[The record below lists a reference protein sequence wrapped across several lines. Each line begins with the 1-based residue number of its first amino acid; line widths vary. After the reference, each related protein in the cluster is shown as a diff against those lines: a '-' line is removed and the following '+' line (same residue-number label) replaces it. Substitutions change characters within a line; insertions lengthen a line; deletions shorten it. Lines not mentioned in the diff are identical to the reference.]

1 MPGPAPKS
9 PDRRQNRIK
18 RPELGIVQALPVT
31 IPEPPTGLLKG
42 TIDRWEAYWRSPVAQ
57 IARDSGGID
66 LPGLHRWI
74 LNVDE
79 WTRAMR
85 ALRRKRIVLGS
96 MGQPTL
102 NPLAG
107 YISARESAIAAA
119 EVAYGMTPIARL
131 RLGIAVGQAKLTAQ
145 QMNKDLD
152 ASDRAEPDEFAS
164 EWEQT

>member
-1 MPGPAPKS
+1 MPGPPPK
-9 PDRRQNRIK
+9 RREVRQNRIK
-18 RPELGIVQALPVT
+18 KPELAIVHTIPVA
-31 IPEPPTGLLKG
+31 IPEPPKGLLVAS
-42 TIDRWEAYWRSPVAQ
+42 IERWEAYWQSQVAQ

-85 ALRRKRIVLGS
+85 ALRRKRVVLGS

-107 YISARESAIAAA
+107 YLAQREAA
-119 EVAYGMTPIARL
+119 
-131 RLGIAVGQAKLTAQ
+131 
-145 QMNKDLD
+145 
-152 ASDRAEPDEFAS
+152 
-164 EWEQT
+164 

>member
-1 MPGPAPKS
+1 MPGPAPK
-9 PDRRQNRIK
+9 PRETRQNRIK
-18 RPELGIVQALPVT
+18 KPELAVVHALPVA
-31 IPEPPTGLLKG
+31 IPDPPAGLLQ
-42 TIDRWEAYWRSPVAQ
+42 TSIERWEAYWRSQVAQ

-66 LPGLHRWI
+66 VPGLERWI

-79 WTRAMR
+79 WSRAMR

-96 MGQPTL
+96 TGQPTM

-107 YISARESAIAAA
+107 YLAQREGAIREA
-119 EVAYGMTPIARL
+119 EQAYGMSPMARL

-145 QMNKDLD
+145 ALNATLEAPDDEDD
-152 ASDRAEPDEFAS
+152 ALGA